1 MERFFRKPWII
12 VAVIGAVTVF
22 FAAQL
27 PRARLDNNNFRFV
40 PKNDPERLAAIRIDE
55 DFGSQMM
62 ILVGLERRHG
72 TVLEPEFLERLRAY
86 VNELEALR
94 EVDSVQSVISS
105 DYVTGTAD
113 SIVVEPLVPEDF
125 AGTRVQIAELRD
137 RLTSWDL
144 YRRSLVSD
152 DFRATQVMV
161 YLDLLSEDAGGEA
174 AQRVFAEV
182 RRLAREAGFTGTEI
196 YLTGIPVFS
205 SVINEAMA
213 ADLVFLIPLVVIVV
227 LGVLFLSFRRAGG
240 IVLPLLTVLIS
251 TVWAVGA
258 MPLAGIKLSILST
271 VLPVILVA
279 VGSAYGIHVVSHYYD
294 EMAGA
299 GSPDGEAHRR
309 IVIHTLRTVRAPVL
323 LAALTTFAGFVS
335 FCFTPV
341 VPIFEF
347 GVFSSLG
354 VLAAF
359 GVSVTLIPAL
369 LLLRGPPRRLPRFRV
384 TEIETGSED
393 PLSAAIA
400 DSLCA
405 ASRKRRSILAA
416 AALAAV
422 FSCFGVSRLVID
434 NVLVEYFRQDTQ
446 IALSDRFIREYF
458 GGSKTVSVVVRSPTP
473 GEVLRPDVLS
483 ALDGL
488 SAYLQQ
494 SVPEVGKA
502 AGFTDLVKR
511 MNQILNADESP
522 EGIRPATRA
531 VPVGL
536 SSSGAGEPA
545 FGFGAADSG
554 AAPAFGFGTES
565 SADMADEPAF
575 GFAEAAGFPAASDS
589 GEQGAGT
596 DDRAPPP
603 SEPLDGKGVAELV
616 KRALSEGPSRGL
628 SADQLADRIYRAVNY
643 RGAAYYEIPTD
654 PARYGK
660 TTPEELK
667 DLVSNYL
674 VLMSGDLSA
683 FADDPLEP
691 TAIRTG
697 IQLRTLGQIDTDRA
711 VEAIRGYAAERF
723 PKDVTVEI
731 GGAALVERSL
741 NRLVVQSQLTSV
753 ALSLVMV
760 FLILSVYYRSAAAG
774 LIGLA
779 PLSVSVL
786 VNFAVMWAAG
796 IKLNIGTAMMASITV
811 GIGID
816 YIVHYMAAYHR
827 EYLAGGGGNS
837 FLRRTFLT
845 SGKAILFNAASVGA
859 GFAVLM
865 LSRFKILGELGL
877 LISLAMATSA
887 LVSLTVLP
895 VLISLADP
903 AFIKRPIP
911 VRRPKTQAEVSP

>member
-1 MERFFRKPWII
+1 MEKFFRRPWII
-12 VAVIGAVTVF
+12 VALIAAVTVF

-27 PRARLDNNNFRFV
+27 PRAQLDNNNFRFV
-40 PKNDPERLAAIRIDE
+40 PKDDPERLAAVRIDE

-62 ILVGLERRHG
+62 ILVGLERNYG
-72 TVLEPEFLERLRAY
+72 TVLEPEFLGRLREY
-86 VNELEALR
+86 VKALEALP
-94 EVDSVQSVISS
+94 EIDSVQSVISS
-105 DYVTGTAD
+105 DYVTGTSD

-125 AGTRVQIAELRD
+125 TGTRAEIAELRD
-137 RLTSWDL
+137 RLTSWEL
-144 YRRSLVSD
+144 YRKSLVSD

-161 YLDLLSEDAGGEA
+161 YLGLLSEEAGSEA
-174 AQRVFAEV
+174 AQRAFGEV
-182 RRLAREAGFTGTEI
+182 RRLTREAGFPGTEI
-196 YLTGIPVFS
+196 YLTGLPVFS
-205 SVINEAMA
+205 SVINEAMT

-227 LGVLFLSFRRAGG
+227 LTVLFLSFRRAGG
-240 IVLPLLTVLIS
+240 IILPLLTVLIS

-299 GSPDGEAHRR
+299 GRVDGEGHRR
-309 IVIHTLRTVRAPVL
+309 IVFQALRTVRAPVL
-323 LAALTTFAGFVS
+323 LAALTTFAGFAS

-347 GVFSSLG
+347 GVFASLG

-369 LLLRGPPRRLPRFRV
+369 LILRGPPRRLPRFRM
-384 TEIETGSED
+384 TEIESGSED

-400 DSLCA
+400 DSLCEI
-405 ASRKRRSILAA
+405 SRKRRTILTV
-416 AALAAV
+416 AALAVLLSSLGA
-422 FSCFGVSRLVID
+422 SRLVVD
-434 NVLVEYFRQDTQ
+434 NVMVEYFREDTQ
-446 IALSDRFIREYF
+446 IVRSDRFIREYF
-458 GGSKTVSVVVRSPTP
+458 GGSKTISVVVRSPTP
-473 GEVLRPDVLS
+473 GEVLRPDVLA

-488 SAYLQQ
+488 SSYLKE

-511 MNQILNADESP
+511 MNQILNADEDP
-522 EGIRPATRA
+522 EGIRPAASAGTG
-531 VPVGL
+531 VPAEG
-536 SSSGAGEPA
+536 GEPAFGFGTEGAADAAGEPA
-545 FGFGAADSG
+545 FGFAEFTEPVESAVPPVSTGAEGPGYREDSTG
-554 AAPAFGFGTES
+554 PA
-565 SADMADEPAF
+565 SA
-575 GFAEAAGFPAASDS
+575 
-589 GEQGAGT
+589 
-596 DDRAPPP
+596 
-603 SEPLDGKGVAELV
+603 PLDGRGVADLV
-616 KRALSEGPSRGL
+616 RLALSEGPSRGL
-628 SADQLADRIYRAVNY
+628 TADQLADRIYRAVNY
-643 RGAAYYEIPTD
+643 RGASYYEIPSD

-660 TTPEELK
+660 TSPEELK
-667 DLVSNYL
+667 ALISNYL
-674 VLMSGDLSA
+674 VLMSGDLSD

-691 TAIRTG
+691 RAVRTG

-711 VEAIRGYAAERF
+711 VRAVRGYAAERF

-731 GGAALVERSL
+731 GGTAMVEGSL

-753 ALSLVMV
+753 ALSLVLV
-760 FLILSVYYRSAAAG
+760 FLILSVYYRSAVAG
-774 LIGLA
+774 LLGLA
-779 PLSVSVL
+779 PLSISVL
-786 VNFAVMWAAG
+786 ANFAVMQAAG
-796 IKLNIGTAMMASITV
+796 IKLNMGTAMMASTTV
-811 GIGID
+811 GIGVD

-827 EYLAGGGGNS
+827 EYLAGGGGEG

-845 SGKAILFNAASVGA
+845 SGKAILFNAASVGS

-895 VLISLADP
+895 VLLSLTDP
-903 AFIKRPIP
+903 AFIKRPLP
-911 VRRPKTQAEVSP
+911 ADRTRSPSEVSP

>member
-1 MERFFRKPWII
+1 MERFFRRPWII
-12 VAVIGAVTVF
+12 VAVIAAVTVF

-40 PKNDPERLAAIRIDE
+40 PKEDPERLAAVRIDE

-62 ILVGLERRHG
+62 ILVGLERNYG
-72 TVLEPEFLERLRAY
+72 TVLEPDFLESLRAY
-86 VNELEALR
+86 VKALEAVR
-94 EVDSVQSVISS
+94 EIDSVQSVISS
-105 DYVTGTAD
+105 DYVTGTPD

-125 AGTRVQIAELRD
+125 SGTRAEIAELRD
-137 RLTSWDL
+137 RLSSWDL

-161 YLDLLSEDAGGEA
+161 YLDLLSEEAGGEA
-174 AQRVFAEV
+174 AQRVFGEV
-182 RRLAREAGFTGTEI
+182 RRLAREAGFPGTEI

-205 SVINEAMA
+205 SVINEAMT

-227 LGVLFLSFRRAGG
+227 LAVLFLSFRRAGG

-279 VGSAYGIHVVSHYYD
+279 VGSAYGIHVISHYYD

-299 GSPDGEAHRR
+299 GGVDGETHRR
-309 IVIHTLRTVRAPVL
+309 IVFRALRTVRAPVL
-323 LAALTTFAGFVS
+323 LAALTTFAGFAS

-347 GVFSSLG
+347 GVFASLG

-369 LLLRGPPRRLPRFRV
+369 LILRGPPRRLPRYRM
-384 TEIETGSED
+384 TEIESGSED

-405 ASRKRRSILAA
+405 VARKPRSILAL
-416 AALAAV
+416 AALAA
-422 FSCFGVSRLVID
+422 FLSLFGVTRLVID
-434 NVLVEYFRQDTQ
+434 NVLVEYFRADTQ
-446 IALSDRFIREYF
+446 IVRSDRFIREYF
-458 GGSKTVSVVVRSPTP
+458 GGSKTISVVVRSPIP

-488 SAYLQQ
+488 SVYLQEN
-494 SVPEVGKA
+494 VPEVGKA

-522 EGIRPATRA
+522 EGLRASKAA
-531 VPVGL
+531 VPEGPPG
-536 SSSGAGEPA
+536 GAGGGEPA
-545 FGFGAADSG
+545 FGFGTEG
-554 AAPAFGFGTES
+554 APEAGGV
-565 SADMADEPAF
+565 PAF
-575 GFAEAAGFPAASDS
+575 GFAEFPEPAETSLPPASA
-589 GEQGAGT
+589 GAGGPGYREDT
-596 DDRAPPP
+596 AVPV
-603 SEPLDGKGVAELV
+603 SKPLDARGVAELV
-616 KRALSEGPSRGL
+616 RVALSEGPSRGL

-643 RGAAYYEIPTD
+643 RGASYYEIPSD

-660 TTPEELK
+660 TGPEELK
-667 DLVSNYL
+667 ALVSNYL
-674 VLMSGDLSA
+674 VLMAGDLSA

-711 VEAIRGYAAERF
+711 VGAIRGYAAERF

-731 GGAALVERSL
+731 GGAALVEKSL

-753 ALSLVMV
+753 VLSLVLV
-760 FLILSVYYRSAAAG
+760 FLILSIYYRSALAG
-774 LIGLA
+774 LVGLA

-786 VNFAVMWAAG
+786 ANFAIMQAAG
-796 IKLNIGTAMMASITV
+796 IKLNIGTAMMASINV

-827 EYLAGGGGNS
+827 EYLAGGGGEG

-859 GFAVLM
+859 GFAVLV
-865 LSRFKILGELGL
+865 LSRFNMLAELGF
-877 LISLAMATSA
+877 LISLAMASSA

-895 VLISLADP
+895 VLLSLADP
-903 AFIKRPIP
+903 AFIKRPLP
-911 VRRPKTQAEVSP
+911 ADRARSPSEVSP